1 MLQYGE
7 TGDSGLV
14 CTSTDTDS
22 WRRLN
27 PAERFRV
34 DRALQ
39 DRGLRLTPQ
48 REAVCE
54 AILGC
59 PGHIC
64 AEHIMETVT
73 IHHRE
78 LRMNKTTVYRALDL
92 LLELG
97 LISEHKCGDGRA
109 QYEPASRGRH
119 SHLICRRCGDLL
131 DLDESLAVTLR
142 EGLRALH
149 GFQAELES
157 YPIFGLC
164 ASCRG

>member
-1 MLQYGE
+1 M
-7 TGDSGLV
+7 
-14 CTSTDTDS
+14 CTSTDTGA
-22 WRRLN
+22 WHRLD
-27 PAERFRV
+27 PAERRQIV
-34 DRALQ
+34 SALQ
-39 DRGLRLTPQ
+39 ERGLRLTPQ
-48 REAVCE
+48 RETVCE
-54 AILGC
+54 AIFGC

-64 AEHIMETVT
+64 AEHILKTAMA
-73 IHHRE
+73 HHPH

-97 LISEHKCGDGRA
+97 LIMEHKCGDGRA

-119 SHLICRRCGDLL
+119 SHLICRGCGQLL
-131 DLDESLAVTLR
+131 DLDEGVAVVVR
-142 EGLRALH
+142 DGLRKLH

>member
-1 MLQYGE
+1 M
-7 TGDSGLV
+7 
-14 CTSTDTDS
+14 CTSTDTGS
-22 WRRLN
+22 WRRLS
-27 PAERFRV
+27 PQERAQITH
-34 DRALQ
+34 ALQ
-39 DRGLRLTPQ
+39 ERGLRLTTQ
-48 REAVCE
+48 RETVCE
-54 AILGC
+54 TILGC

-64 AEHIMETVT
+64 AEHILETVT
-73 IHHRE
+73 AHHPG

-92 LLELG
+92 LLEMG

-119 SHLICRRCGDLL
+119 SHLICRQCGQLL
-131 DLDESLAVTLR
+131 DLEESVAVTLR

-157 YPIFGLC
+157 YPIFGVC

>member
-1 MLQYGE
+1 MAEWRTAL
-7 TGDSGLV
+7 
-14 CTSTDTDS
+14 CTSTDTGTH
-22 WRRLN
+22 RRLG
-27 PAERFRV
+27 PGERARI
-34 DRALQ
+34 RLALEN
-39 DRGLRLTPQ
+39 RGLRLTTQ

-54 AILGC
+54 AIFGC

-64 AEHIMETVT
+64 AEHILETVSDR
-73 IHHRE
+73 HHD

-92 LLELG
+92 LFELG

-119 SHLICRRCGDLL
+119 SHLICRQCGELL

-149 GFQAELES
+149 GFQADLES